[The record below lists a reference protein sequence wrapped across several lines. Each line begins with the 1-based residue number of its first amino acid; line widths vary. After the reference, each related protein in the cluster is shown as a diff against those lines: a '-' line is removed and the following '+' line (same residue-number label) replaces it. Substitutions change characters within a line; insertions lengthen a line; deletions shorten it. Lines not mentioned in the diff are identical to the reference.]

1 MDTPHIDP
9 ASALV
14 IAHACAD
21 RLRTRF
27 GARRVVIFGSV
38 TGDTPWHGRSDID
51 LGVEGLPEELFWQAW
66 GDLEDLLPPGLAVD
80 LVPLETAS
88 PALRTRI
95 LREAPL
101 PADPQ
106 ERFKGLIADELAS
119 LGRIAQAT
127 AAGLVGLPDE
137 PNQIGLRGLASY
149 VHEFYTGIESI
160 FERIAIES
168 GEGLPAGEYWHVDLL
183 NQMAQAQPGRRP
195 ATIDRSL
202 RARLRD
208 YLRFRHFFRH
218 AYDYEVQRK
227 KLRPLVE
234 DMAQVLAGLKSQIET
249 FLGEQK
255 RQPDTRAP
263 D

>member
-1 MDTPHIDP
+1 MTDTQYVDQ
-9 ASALV
+9 ASALAV
-14 IAHACAD
+14 AHACAE

-51 LGVEGLPEELFWQAW
+51 LGVEGLSAELFWQAW
-66 GDLEDLLPPGLAVD
+66 SDLDDLLPPGLAVD

-101 PADPQ
+101 SADPH
-106 ERFKGLIADELAS
+106 ERLKGLIADELTS
-119 LGRIAQAT
+119 LERIAQAT
-127 AAGLVGLPDE
+127 AVGLAGLTDQPSQLE
-137 PNQIGLRGLASY
+137 LRGLASY

-160 FERIAIES
+160 FERIAIDS

-183 NQMAQAQPGRRP
+183 NQMAQAQPGHRP
-195 ATIDRSL
+195 AAIDGPL
-202 RARLRD
+202 CARLRD

-218 AYDYEVQRK
+218 AYDYTVQWS
-227 KLRPLVE
+227 KLQPLVE
-234 DMAQVLAGLKSQIET
+234 DMAGVLADLKSQIET
-249 FLGEQK
+249 FL
-255 RQPDTRAP
+255 
-263 D
+263 